1 MESDSDDDDGNS
13 PCIQG
18 YEVNALRERDSGG
31 RFKPDSRSRM
41 ERPPRRPEGRTR
53 VDFKS
58 RKKFPEPDFD
68 RIDKRRGKVA
78 QHQGT
83 CDACGLW
90 GHKTTTCHFLAMYS
104 YVLKYWKDMSPSDYT
119 ETMRYW
125 TERNQRWVDN
135 DRSPRC
141 ISRLYC
147 ENVNM
152 SMDQVSDQMDWNF
165 FDIQPLEDDSAGES

>member
-1 MESDSDDDDGNS
+1 
-13 PCIQG
+13 
-18 YEVNALRERDSGG
+18 
-31 RFKPDSRSRM
+31 
-41 ERPPRRPEGRTR
+41 
-53 VDFKS
+53 
-58 RKKFPEPDFD
+58 
-68 RIDKRRGKVA
+68 
-78 QHQGT
+78 
-83 CDACGLW
+83 
-90 GHKTTTCHFLAMYS
+90 MYS

-135 DRSPRC
+135 DRSPRR